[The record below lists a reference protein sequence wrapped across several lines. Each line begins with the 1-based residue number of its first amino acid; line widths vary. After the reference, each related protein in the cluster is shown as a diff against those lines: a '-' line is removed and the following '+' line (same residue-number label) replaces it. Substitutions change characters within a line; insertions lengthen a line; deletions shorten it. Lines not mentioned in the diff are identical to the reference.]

1 MKIFNSIQKSFLH
14 RAAWTTFC
22 LSLVACQSKPFNPAD
37 GATSQPV
44 VVPDGDMSLVSVD
57 KPDQFPLVAAQQYDA
72 PSQLNAT
79 GAVFPDIAREVPA
92 ISLASGKVV
101 DIRARLDDYVKKG
114 DLLLKVQSPDVT
126 SAYNTYLKAVSD
138 EQVTNKA
145 YLRAKD
151 LFAHGAISQEMLEQ
165 AENAETDNKAD
176 LTAAEEQLKTLGVDK
191 SNPSSIVSVYAPI
204 SGVIV
209 AQNVTIAS
217 AEGVTFSGNATA
229 FTIAD
234 LSVVWIVCD
243 VYENDIPS
251 LRLGQTAQIRTSA
264 YPDRPLTGR
273 ISDIGPILDPSIRTA
288 KVRMEVPNPGF
299 LKLGMFVTAT
309 FQSKTKESHAVV
321 PTFAVLHLHDR
332 DWVFVPAGLNHFRR
346 VEVHAGNMLPGDRQ
360 ELLSGLAPGQQ
371 VVSNVL
377 QLESALEAQ

>member
-14 RAAWTTFC
+14 RAAWTIFC
-22 LSLVACQSKPFNPAD
+22 LSLAACQSKPFNPSD

-57 KPDQFPLVAAQQYDA
+57 KPNQFPLVAAQQYDA

-138 EQVTNKA
+138 EQMTNKA
-145 YLRAKD
+145 YLRSKD

-243 VYENDIPS
+243 VYENDIPK
-251 LRLGQTAQIRTSA
+251 LRLGQTAQVRTNA
-264 YPDRPLTGR
+264 YPDRPLSGR

-309 FQSKTKESHAVV
+309 FQSKIKEAHAVV

-332 DWVFVPAGLNHFRR
+332 DWVFVPAGGNRFRR

-360 ELLSGLAPGQQ
+360 ELLSGIAPGQQ